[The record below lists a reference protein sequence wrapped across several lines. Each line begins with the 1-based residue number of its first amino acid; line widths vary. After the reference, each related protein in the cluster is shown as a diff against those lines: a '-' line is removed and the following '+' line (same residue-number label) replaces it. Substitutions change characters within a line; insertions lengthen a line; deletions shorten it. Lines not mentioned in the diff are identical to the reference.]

1 MFLASKSYQG
11 TDTRKYPLQYS
22 SKLGNHPGRCD
33 VQRNSKEE
41 VVHSGA
47 KEGPEWSGKAS

>member
-11 TDTRKYPLQYS
+11 TDTWKYPLQYS
-22 SKLGNHPGRCD
+22 SKPGNLPGRCD

-47 KEGPEWSGKAS
+47 KEGAKWSAKAS